1 MVRAVSRWR
10 GKKEITGGQKAVC
23 RSLPHFLPRVTG
35 SAQCFLRES
44 FVKFTWDII
53 VYLFIAFD
61 LKTPRCSPFYGL
73 GVLYLSLPTP
83 HPPYTFWI
91 FHWWDL
97 QWPANVMFESAA
109 NRARLWAGGAKT
121 RLAAYIPHESRNQLK
136 AYDEIMY
143 HFLQWQILTGQ
154 LKSWQHY
161 HLTINLIDKLGP
173 MPPSGRRT

>member
-1 MVRAVSRWR
+1 MHCLYSRSQS
-10 GKKEITGGQKAVC
+10 GHGGVKMKGQERNYRWPKTVC
-23 RSLPHFLPRVTG
+23 HSLRHFLTRVSG
-35 SAQCFLRES
+35 SAQLFLCES
-44 FVKFTWDII
+44 FVKFTWDIL

-73 GVLYLSLPTP
+73 GVLYLSLANP

-91 FHWWDL
+91 FHWWEL
-97 QWPANVMFESAA
+97 PWPAHMLFESAA

-154 LKSWQHY
+154 LKSRQHC
-161 HLTINLIDKLGP
+161 HLTINLFDK
-173 MPPSGRRT
+173 